1 LLIPVPWKVKI
12 DAPAT
17 AAKRQ
22 YTAAAASH
30 FPIGFLLSFRISTQL
45 KPVPLLGPGRVPGT
59 RRHTPALAL
68 PPRSPDPEVAAIID
82 KNRSGD
88 GGNAD

>member
-1 LLIPVPWKVKI
+1 
-12 DAPAT
+12 
-17 AAKRQ
+17 
-22 YTAAAASH
+22 
-30 FPIGFLLSFRISTQL
+30 
-45 KPVPLLGPGRVPGT
+45 LLGPGRVPGT